1 MRRRTTVW
9 SPWSRLLERGLHE
22 GARQVSRQVARVATD
37 ALRKVVERR
46 QPPQGEGDW
55 VPGVATCAAGMRRF
69 YLYRPP
75 GVRAGERLPL
85 LVMLHGCKQDARGFA
100 RLTRMNRLATRER
113 FLVLYPEQ
121 DRMSNGHGCWHW
133 FDTRSGRAYGEASII
148 LAAVDQACLLH
159 QADRERV
166 AVVGLSAGASMAAL
180 LATRYPQRFKALVM
194 HSGVPP
200 GAAGSAA
207 SAVGAMRGRHEP
219 AAAAAATGDWPP
231 LMVIHGGADGVVS
244 SRNAGA
250 AAALWSQ
257 AAGAQAD
264 PPRELRRGKRYPMR
278 VTQFRRAREVVAT
291 LVEVERL
298 GHAWSGGAA
307 RQRFADANGPDASRM
322 AWRFAARQ
330 FSAPGPS
337 RR

>member
-180 LATRYPQRFKALVM
+180 LATRYPERFRAVAM
-194 HSGVPP
+194 HSGLPP
-200 GAAGSAA
+200 GAADTRLHAIEAMQGQRQAMQRVADAA
-207 SAVGAMRGRHEP
+207 PSEP
-219 AAAAAATGDWPP
+219 TQWPP
-231 LMVIHGGADGVVS
+231 LLVIHGERDNVVA
-244 SRNAGA
+244 RDNAHA
-250 AAALWSQ
+250 VTALWAQ
-257 AAGAQAD
+257 AA
-264 PPRELRRGKRYPMR
+264 
-278 VTQFRRAREVVAT
+278 RARAGSPRTVQRGRRHAMVVTDHKARGGK
-291 LVEVERL
+291 LSVREISVSGL
-298 GHAWSGGAA
+298 GHAWSGGSS
-307 RQRFADANGPDASRM
+307 RESFADPRGPDASTLV
-322 AWRFAARQ
+322 WRFVSQ
-330 FSAPGPS
+330 WV
-337 RR
+337 